1 MTSLDLLHITHSPI
15 PMPPADTAPT
25 PAPDA
30 PVENLLGH
38 CAAVVAELKDRKPNP
53 FDLLLRDIHHA
64 QDEFMYKHGERP
76 KTVFLGFAQ
85 TKAFEHIPPW
95 QIVRD
100 PKVATQPEQIGG
112 LEVIRVLK
120 DSFLQV
126 A

>member
-1 MTSLDLLHITHSPI
+1 MTSLDLLHITHSPM
-15 PMPPADTAPT
+15 PEPPADAD

-30 PVENLLGH
+30 PVEKLLDH
-38 CAAVVAELKDRKPNP
+38 CAAVVAELKDSKPNP
-53 FDLLLRDIHHA
+53 FDLLLRDIDHA
-64 QDEFMYKHGERP
+64 KYEFMYKHGERP
-76 KTVFLGFAQ
+76 KTVFLGCEQ
-85 TKAFEHIPPW
+85 CRAFEHIPPW

-100 PKVATQPEQIGG
+100 PKVATQPEQVEG

>member
-1 MTSLDLLHITHSPI
+1 
-15 PMPPADTAPT
+15 MPPADPT
-25 PAPDA
+25 PAPDV
-30 PVENLLGH
+30 PVENLLDH
-38 CAAVVAELKDRKPNP
+38 CAAVVQELKDRKPNP
-53 FDLLLRDIHHA
+53 FDLLLRGIHHA

-76 KTVFLGFAQ
+76 KTVFLGREQ
-85 TKAFEHIPPW
+85 YRAFEHIPPW

-100 PKVATQPEQIGG
+100 PKVATQPEQVMG